1 MIDALSRMGDE
12 ELWRTIRTI
21 AGKYN
26 VRLKEEVPPAEE
38 LNKLRAL
45 LKSSDKLSPTDALRI
60 IASYKKRR

>member
-12 ELWRTIRTI
+12 ELWRTIRAI

-26 VRLKEEVPPAEE
+26 VRLKEELPPTEE

-45 LKSSDKLSPTDALRI
+45 LKSSDKLSPADALRI
-60 IASYKKRR
+60 IASYKKRK